1 MYLRALHSGTLLCRW
16 LLHKHL
22 WNLMATLEIW
32 PFLDVGESQDLG
44 WVFCT
49 WLYLHEAI
57 FLYALLS
64 GGMVAEIF
72 CYSCKHTHLS
82 FASDLTWQSLP
93 PDPSL
98 KRHLASQAESQLYP
112 NMLLTSSIQCDPL
125 DHIHADVPIRREI
138 PRQKT
143 KHLLLYEFVFSVFIY
158 KPSKAP
164 HQGIYIQRRNTS
176 VAEIS
181 AWDWWGGITESASA
195 H

>member
-1 MYLRALHSGTLLCRW
+1 MALCTLELQHLAPSLFGDCCHRRALQKKGLYMGRQPHKCISLLLSVGFLCICRALPSGTLLCRW

-49 WLYLHEAI
+49 WLYLHKAI
-57 FLYALLS
+57 FLCALLS

-72 CYSCKHTHLS
+72 CYSCKHTHLR

-93 PDPSL
+93 LDPSL

-112 NMLLTSSIQCDPL
+112 NMLLTSSIQCEPL
-125 DHIHADVPIRREI
+125 DHIHAVVPMWREI

-143 KHLLLYEFVFSVFIY
+143 KHI
-158 KPSKAP
+158 
-164 HQGIYIQRRNTS
+164 
-176 VAEIS
+176 
-181 AWDWWGGITESASA
+181 
-195 H
+195 